1 MSWARC
7 GGEPMP
13 VDANGMAPGFCLAS
27 ATRSL
32 TDLMPSLGETTN
44 TSETLVT
51 RETGAK
57 SRNVSNG
64 MFAMMCGDTVTAP
77 AVVRNSE

>member
-1 MSWARC
+1 
-7 GGEPMP
+7 
-13 VDANGMAPGFCLAS
+13 MAPGFSLAS
-27 ATRSL
+27 ATSSL
-32 TDLMPSLGETTN
+32 AVLMPSFGETTS
-44 TSETLVT
+44 TSVTLVT
-51 RETGAK
+51 SATGAK